1 MSESIREAI
10 LTAVTVPASAEAPNE
25 SPDAAPAAARVAVHA
40 VALRALLSE
49 APNVLPP
56 CRATAPQGL
65 ARPTG
70 DRQESC
76 NRGPPTGA
84 SRSRAGARPSLS
96 LVLYKR

>member
-1 MSESIREAI
+1 ALGRCRHITRVTRPADVREHSRCD
-10 LTAVTVPASAEAPNE
+10 TDRRHGSGPAEAPNE

-70 DRQESC
+70 GLQRAHLDRE
-76 NRGPPTGA
+76 
-84 SRSRAGARPSLS
+84 
-96 LVLYKR
+96 LVRDQA